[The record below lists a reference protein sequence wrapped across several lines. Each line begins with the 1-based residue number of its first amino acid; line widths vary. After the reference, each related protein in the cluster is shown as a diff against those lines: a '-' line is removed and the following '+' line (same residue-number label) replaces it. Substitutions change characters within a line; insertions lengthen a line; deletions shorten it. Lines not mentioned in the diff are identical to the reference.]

1 MHGNSREHEWL
12 DRARMQ
18 KKEKNTLAMHF
29 GYCPISFFDFR
40 FPEEWGIVKKS
51 PGELRILR
59 DVRNFGVFPH
69 SVLTQSAEI

>member
-1 MHGNSREHEWL
+1 MR
-12 DRARMQ
+12 
-18 KKEKNTLAMHF
+18 F
-29 GYCPISFFDFR
+29 GYCPIFFFDFR
-40 FPEEWGIVKKS
+40 FPEEWGIVKEN